1 MANISTYLAA
11 ILSAVY
17 GEDVRGS
24 IHDAIEI
31 INDVSEV
38 VLTTGT
44 AVTSATSSSTGF
56 YTDSLYL
63 NTSTFELWK
72 CVGTNSWSS
81 QGVLKGSDGRSI
93 ISVSKTG
100 TAGLVDTYTITY
112 DSGSPD
118 TFTVTNGADGANGA
132 DGSVWY
138 KGTAITGTG
147 TGITGCPGNQNDF
160 YLNSSTGMVYTCTA
174 TGTISTATW
183 DYVMTLTGGGGSSVT
198 VVDNLN
204 STSGTDALSANQ
216 GHELNTKKIDNPT
229 TKTSGDV
236 LTYDGSAWKAQA
248 PTTGS
253 TTLSGLSDT
262 NISSATDDQFLRYD
276 SSSSKWVNESVTIPA
291 AANNGALSILRN
303 GRSAYLT
310 GHSFS
315 ANNSTGGTAD
325 IQVDEFIA
333 QGSPNNGTITFTN
346 IDDAYYT
353 TYIGVHAY
361 EVYIDVTS
369 SSTNKSPYAKL
380 STISGEGTSSMTLV
394 YDTDADNGTN
404 TACLRLIK

>member
-38 VLTTGT
+38 VLSTGT
-44 AVTSATSSSTGF
+44 AVTSATSSSTG
-56 YTDSLYL
+56 YYNDSLYL
-63 NTSTFELWK
+63 NTNTFELWK
-72 CVGTNSWSS
+72 CVGTNSWAS
-81 QGVLKGSDGRSI
+81 QGVLKGADGRSI
-93 ISVSKTG
+93 VSISKTG

-138 KGTAITGTG
+138 KGTALTGTG

-160 YLNSSTGMVYTCTA
+160 YLNSSTGIVYTCTA

-229 TKTSGDV
+229 TKSSGDV

-253 TTLSGLSDT
+253 TTLSGLTDT
-262 NISSATDDQFLRYD
+262 NIASVADDQFLRYD
-276 SSSSKWVNESVTIPA
+276 SGSGKWVNESVTIPTVNA
-291 AANNGALSILRN
+291 GVLNIMRN
-303 GRSAYLT
+303 GVNCFYP
-310 GHSFS
+310 GNSFN
-315 ANNSTGGTAD
+315 ANSSTGGTANVE
-325 IQVDEFIA
+325 VDQFIA
-333 QGSPNNGTITFTN
+333 TGSPNNGSVTFSG
-346 IDDAYYT
+346 IDDDYYT
-353 TYIGVHAY
+353 TYNGVHGY
-361 EVYIDVTS
+361 DVYFDVTS

-380 STISGEGTSSMTLV
+380 TTISGEGTSSMTLV
-394 YDTDADNGTN
+394 YETDADNGTN
-404 TACLRLIK
+404 TARLRLIK

>member
-38 VLTTGT
+38 VLSTGT
-44 AVTSATSSSTGF
+44 AVSSASSSSTGF
-56 YTDSLYL
+56 YNDSLYL

-72 CVGTNSWSS
+72 CVGTNSWAS
-81 QGVLKGSDGRSI
+81 QGTLKGSDGRGI
-93 ISVSKTG
+93 VSVSKTG
-100 TAGLVDTYTITY
+100 TSGLVDTYTITY

-147 TGITGCPGNQNDF
+147 TGITGFPGNANDF
-160 YLNSSTGMVYTCTA
+160 YLNSSTGIVYTCTT
-174 TGTISTATW
+174 TGTVTTAMW

-216 GHELNTKKIDNPT
+216 GHVLNTNKIDNPA
-229 TKTSGDV
+229 TKASGDV

-253 TTLSGLSDT
+253 TTLSGLTDT

-276 SSSSKWVNESVTIPA
+276 SSSSKWVNESVTIPTVNA
-291 AANNGALSILRN
+291 GVLSIMLN
-303 GRSAYLT
+303 GVSAYF
-310 GHSFS
+310 GGGSFN
-315 ANNSTGGTAD
+315 ANSSTGATALIETD
-325 IQVDEFIA
+325 QYIA
-333 QGSPNNGTITFTN
+333 QGSPNNGTLTFTV
-346 IDDAYYT
+346 DDAYLASQYT
-353 TYIGVHAY
+353 GYGFD
-361 EVYIDVTS
+361 VYFTVTS

-380 STISGEGTSSMTLV
+380 TGISGEGTSNMTLT
-394 YDTDADNGTN
+394 YETDADNGTN
-404 TACLRLIK
+404 TAKLRIIK